1 MTEPRWIS
9 KQALLLLHGAS
20 LAAFGGSSGIR
31 DEALLD
37 SALAR
42 ARNRFLYEPAA
53 DMAELAACYGFGI
66 AKNHPFVDG
75 NKRAALHAIGVFL
88 RINNYELVA
97 SQAEV
102 IQAILSLAAGEV
114 SEVELATWIRLNS
127 ERRF

>member
-1 MTEPRWIS
+1 MTEPHWIS
-9 KQALLLLHGAS
+9 KQALLLLHTAS
-20 LAAFGGSSGIR
+20 LASFGGSAGIR

-42 ARNRFLYEPAA
+42 ARNRFLYEPTA
-53 DMAELAACYGFGI
+53 DTVELAACYAFGI

-88 RINNYELVA
+88 AINNYDLTAPQTEA
-97 SQAEV
+97 
-102 IQAILSLAAGEV
+102 IQAILGLAAGEI
-114 SEVELATWIRLNS
+114 SETELATWIRLNS

>member
-1 MTEPRWIS
+1 MTEPRWIL
-9 KQALLLLHGAS
+9 KQALLLLHTAS
-20 LAAFGGSSGIR
+20 LAAFGGSAGIR

-53 DMAELAACYGFGI
+53 DIAELAACYGFGI

-75 NKRAALHAIGVFL
+75 NKRAPLHAIGVFL
-88 RINNYELVA
+88 TINSYELVA
-97 SQAEV
+97 PQAEA
-102 IQAILSLAAGEV
+102 IQAILGLAAGDV
-114 SEVELATWIRLNS
+114 SERELATWIRLNS

>member
-97 SQAEV
+97 SQAEA

>member
-1 MTEPRWIS
+1 VTEPRWIL
-9 KQALLLLHGAS
+9 KQALLLLHTAS
-20 LAAFGGSSGIR
+20 LAAFGGSAGIR

-53 DMAELAACYGFGI
+53 DIAELAACYGFGI

-88 RINNYELVA
+88 TINSYELVA
-97 SQAEV
+97 PQAEA
-102 IQAILSLAAGEV
+102 IQAILGLAAGDV
-114 SEVELATWIRLNS
+114 SERELATWIRLNS

>member
-20 LAAFGGSSGIR
+20 LAAFGGSPGIR
-31 DEALLD
+31 DESLLD

-42 ARNRFLYEPAA
+42 ARNRFLYEAQA
-53 DMAELAACYGFGI
+53 DIAELAACYGFGI
-66 AKNHPFVDG
+66 VKNHPFGDG

-88 RINNYELVA
+88 LINNYELTA
-97 SQAEV
+97 SQPET
-102 IQAILSLAAGEV
+102 IQAIIGLAA
-114 SEVELATWIRLNS
+114 SEVKEAELATWIRLNS

>member
-1 MTEPRWIS
+1 
-9 KQALLLLHGAS
+9 
-20 LAAFGGSSGIR
+20 LATFGGSAGIR

-42 ARNRFLYEPAA
+42 ARNRFLYEPTA
-53 DMAELAACYGFGI
+53 DMAELAACYAFGV

-88 RINNYELVA
+88 AINSYELIA
-97 SQAEV
+97 TQSEA
-102 IQAILSLAAGEV
+102 IQAILGLAAGEI
-114 SEVELATWIRLNS
+114 SEAELATWIRLNS

>member
-1 MTEPRWIS
+1 VTEPRWIS
-9 KQALLLLHGAS
+9 KRALLLLQAAS
-20 LAAFGGSSGIR
+20 LTAFGGSGGIR

-42 ARNRFLYEPAA
+42 ARNRFLYNPAA

-88 RINNYELVA
+88 AINNYELVA
-97 SQAEV
+97 SQPEA
-102 IQAILSLAAGEV
+102 IQAILGLAASEV
-114 SEVELATWIRLNS
+114 SEPELATWIRLNS
-127 ERRF
+127 DRRF

>member
-9 KQALLLLHGAS
+9 KRALLLLHSAS
-20 LAAFGGSSGIR
+20 LAAFGGSAGIR

-53 DMAELAACYGFGI
+53 DIAELAACYGFGL

-88 RINNYELVA
+88 AINNYELVTPQSEA
-97 SQAEV
+97 
-102 IQAILSLAAGEV
+102 IQAILGLAAGDV
-114 SEVELATWIRLNS
+114 SEPELATWIRLNS
-127 ERRF
+127 ERRC